1 VTFDDVERIIKTL
14 PGVVLGKRWNNATW
28 LINERGFAWQRPLS
42 KTDIERFDGA
52 PVPQGELLA
61 VMVESLDAKDALL
74 SMELPGFFT
83 IQHFNNFPA
92 VIIELRKARA
102 KDVKMAIADAYRVTA
117 AKPPKKAPKKKKK
130 SSSSSRPRGTARS
143 SARARAK

>member
-1 VTFDDVERIIKTL
+1 VTFDDVDKIIAAL
-14 PGVVLGKRWNNATW
+14 PGVTVGKRWNNKTW
-28 LINERGFAWQRPLS
+28 LVNERGFAWPRPLS
-42 KTDIERFDGA
+42 KADVERLGDA

-92 VIIELRKARA
+92 IIIELAKARA
-102 KDVKMAIADAYRVTA
+102 KDVRMAINDAYRVTA
-117 AKPPKKAPKKKKK
+117 AKPPKKKAPPKKQSKKTAK
-130 SSSSSRPRGTARS
+130 KAPSRSSRPARP
-143 SARARAK
+143 